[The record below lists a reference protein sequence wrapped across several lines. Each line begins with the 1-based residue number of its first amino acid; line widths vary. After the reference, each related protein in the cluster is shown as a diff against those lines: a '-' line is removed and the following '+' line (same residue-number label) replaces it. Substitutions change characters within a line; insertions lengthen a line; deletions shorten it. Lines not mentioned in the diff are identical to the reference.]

1 MEISIRSQ
9 MAAGVALAGVA
20 AIAVAPIVHPEIAQ
34 SLRKVTAEV
43 QLTWVNPISELAAS
57 LNLGTNYLFATDPGT
72 AFPYLQGQVLEV
84 IPQNPRPVPPVPTL
98 YVIGQGATAPRGWI
112 PQLFGG
118 WTYTTKIFANRA
130 GTQPAPP
137 PFDDVTTTTT
147 VGGFPL
153 TSALAANLSG
163 YLDAAVLGL
172 SGLVGGVGAAA
183 FAIPVAAVQIVT
195 DLVAGRTP
203 DFEAILDTIVTPITD
218 GVEAAVAGATYI
230 VQNLTTRLT
239 AGLPALAGVG
249 VALVQQAIASTL
261 YLGESLT
268 TTFGDAIGELPD
280 VEAAFDT
287 VVRGLLG
294 PTGFVGDLANLTVG
308 RGVETGDADTPFIAS
323 VRTLVSGVTGAT
335 SQAIVNPS
343 VPSALAGASVGPAS
357 AEPTTGLDASIARAA
372 VEDDN
377 TAAGGEN
384 LPGGTTETATGGSGE
399 AAPRP
404 AARSVRPQQ
413 RPHRDGQSR
422 VQRTGLRATERSSH
436 RS

>member
-20 AIAVAPIVHPEIAQ
+20 AVAVIPIVQPEIAQ
-34 SLRKVTAEV
+34 SLRTVTADV
-43 QLTWVNPISELAAS
+43 QLTWVNPISELVAS
-57 LNLGTNYLFATDPGT
+57 LNLGTNYLFATDT
-72 AFPYLQGQVLEV
+72 AAFPYLQGQVLQV
-84 IPQNPRPVPPVPTL
+84 IPQDPRPTPPVPTL
-98 YVIGQGATAPRGWI
+98 YVIGQGATAPLGWM
-112 PQLFGG
+112 PQLFDG
-118 WTYTTKIFANRA
+118 WTYTTKIFADRA

-137 PFDDVTTTTT
+137 PFDTVTTTTT

-153 TSALAANLSG
+153 TSAVAANVSG

-183 FAIPVAAVQIVT
+183 FAIPLAAVEIVV

-203 DFEAILDTIVTPITD
+203 DFQAILDTIVSPITD
-218 GVEAAVAGATYI
+218 GAEEALGAATYI
-230 VQNLTTRLT
+230 LQTLTTRVT
-239 AGLPALAGVG
+239 AGLPAIAGVG
-249 VALVQQAIASTL
+249 VALVQQAISSAI
-261 YLGESLT
+261 YLGKSLT
-268 TTFGDAIGELPD
+268 TTFGDAIGEFPD
-280 VEAAFDT
+280 VELAFDT
-287 VVRGLLG
+287 VVQGLLG
-294 PTGFVGDLANLTVG
+294 PNGFVGDLVNLTVG
-308 RGVETGDADTPFIAS
+308 RGVETGDADNPFIAS
-323 VRTLVSGVTGAT
+323 VRTLVSGVSGAT

-384 LPGGTTETATGGSGE
+384 LPGGTTETATGGSGQ

-422 VQRTGLRATERSSH
+422 VQRTGLRD
-436 RS
+436 